1 MINSWSDRHRPRMVS
16 AVLQADREYTGWFEL
31 GSQLFK
37 DRDDSRIQFI
47 TGDLLQ
53 TTAEESLA
61 MLPSSVSSRIRVIS
75 AFAFFHLYS
84 QEQQLHLAKTVW
96 SMLEK
101 EAGNII
107 FGIQKGMSQSTLRNV
122 PQEKQGQDVFFW

>member
-1 MINSWSDRHRPRMVS
+1 MTNSWSDRHLPRILS

-31 GSQLFK
+31 GWQLFQDK
-37 DRDDSRIQFI
+37 DDSRIQFI
-47 TGDLLQ
+47 ARDLLQ

-61 MLPSSVSSRIRVIS
+61 MLPPPVSHRIRVIS

-107 FGIQKGMSQSTLRNV
+107 FGIQKGMSQPTLRNV
-122 PQEKQGQDVFFW
+122 PQEKQGQDVVFW